1 LSVSGKVE
9 VPYARVKIKSL
20 PANAKSPTQD
30 IVVIDEN
37 KAVKQRGLPLDV
49 NVNVLID
56 KAKTGQVKLDA
67 LDLKAELSGDLTVQ
81 IDTQNTR
88 VHGIVEV
95 LKGEYKAYSQVLQ
108 IRKGDIIFSGQ
119 PDVPA
124 FDIEAIRNPLNTKD
138 EVIAGI
144 RVTGN
149 AIKPSVELFSEPTM
163 EQARQLSYLISG
175 ADSFGAGEDSDSNT
189 TLVNALVSFGVGRSE
204 NGIGSLGQ
212 KLGVKD
218 LNLQTAG
225 QGSDTQVQ
233 LSGQL
238 AKGVKIT
245 YGIGVFDSVSEV
257 SVHYQLLPKLYL
269 EAVSGVNNTLDLYYQ
284 ITSKD

>member
-1 LSVSGKVE
+1 
-9 VPYARVKIKSL
+9 
-20 PANAKSPTQD
+20 
-30 IVVIDEN
+30 
-37 KAVKQRGLPLDV
+37 
-49 NVNVLID
+49 
-56 KAKTGQVKLDA
+56 
-67 LDLKAELSGDLTVQ
+67 
-81 IDTQNTR
+81 
-88 VHGIVEV
+88 
-95 LKGEYKAYSQVLQ
+95 
-108 IRKGDIIFSGQ
+108 
-119 PDVPA
+119 
-124 FDIEAIRNPLNTKD
+124 
-138 EVIAGI
+138 VIAGI

-175 ADSFGAGEDSDSNT
+175 ADSFGGSEDSDSNK

-238 AKGVKIT
+238 AEGVKIT
-245 YGIGVFDSVSEV
+245 YGVGVFDSVSEL
-257 SVHYQLLPKLYL
+257 SVHYQLRPQLYL

>member
-1 LSVSGKVE
+1 
-9 VPYARVKIKSL
+9 
-20 PANAKSPTQD
+20 
-30 IVVIDEN
+30 
-37 KAVKQRGLPLDV
+37 
-49 NVNVLID
+49 
-56 KAKTGQVKLDA
+56 
-67 LDLKAELSGDLTVQ
+67 
-81 IDTQNTR
+81 
-88 VHGIVEV
+88 
-95 LKGEYKAYSQVLQ
+95 
-108 IRKGDIIFSGQ
+108 
-119 PDVPA
+119 
-124 FDIEAIRNPLNTKD
+124 
-138 EVIAGI
+138 
-144 RVTGN
+144 
-149 AIKPSVELFSEPTM
+149 
-163 EQARQLSYLISG
+163 
-175 ADSFGAGEDSDSNT
+175 
-189 TLVNALVSFGVGRSE
+189 VNALVSFGVGRSE